1 VLEHEV
7 LIVLN
12 GKFILLLYETIV
24 LAQLEL
30 ELIDEDLDLL
40 LGYLHAFLALVT
52 LLKQL
57 LKELLGLE
65 LDDGSDLEECLACLD
80 GSVVGGESNYTFERD
95 AVGEEVEVDLVAKAG
110 DMNDGSVVEVRIDLE
125 VIIHLIQIT

>member
-65 LDDGSDLEECLACLD
+65 LDDGSDLEECLACL
-80 GSVVGGESNYTFERD
+80 GGPVVSGEGDDAFEGD
-95 AVGEEVEVDLVAKAG
+95 AVGVEVEVGLVAKAG
-110 DMNDGSVVEVRIDLE
+110 DMNDGPAVQVRIELK